1 MKRWCSMAMSG
12 LLALTTTAGAARAD
26 ETEKRP
32 WKATINAYL
41 YVVPDQDN
49 FLMLTAPVD
58 IRWFHVEARYNY
70 EALRSGSAFAGI
82 HAGWGEELKLK
93 VTPMIGGVF
102 GSLDGLVPA
111 LRWTLSWWKLDLYS
125 ESEIVV
131 DFDDARRQLLLRLVG
146 AGLHAAGLAALRR
159 RDPAHTGGDD
169 RAGLPARPV
178 RLGDD
183 PIRHRLALRIQ
194 PRLDDAD
201 LGRRRQRDL
210 LIFSGPV
217 LTPGRRP
224 SSPSQWS
231 GSAW

>member
-49 FLMLTAPVD
+49 FFMLTAPVD
-58 IRWFHVEARYNY
+58 IHWFHVEVRYNY

-82 HAGWGEELKLK
+82 HAGWGKDLKLR

-111 LRWTLSWWKLDLYS
+111 LRWTLSWWLLDLYS
-125 ESEIVV
+125 EAEIVV
-131 DFDDARRQLLLRLVG
+131 DFDDAGDSFFYAWSELGFTPLDWLRFGAAIQRTRVVMTALDFQRGLFVSATIGFVTVALYEFNLGWTTPTWVG
-146 AGLHAAGLAALRR
+146 A
-159 RDPAHTGGDD
+159 
-169 RAGLPARPV
+169 V
-178 RLGDD
+178 
-183 PIRHRLALRIQ
+183 
-194 PRLDDAD
+194 
-201 LGRRRQRDL
+201 
-210 LIFSGPV
+210 
-217 LTPGRRP
+217 
-224 SSPSQWS
+224 
-231 GSAW
+231 SATF